1 METRSVT
8 PAGPPGTQSATGL
21 AALKNV
27 ARFMTL
33 VETLKSRGPYLPGLG
48 VFNGPSGFGKTYAA
62 IYAMNITR
70 APRLEVGD
78 SWTKKK
84 FLENLLRE
92 VGVEPGRAS
101 IADLTEMAIEA
112 LADDFDR
119 PLIIDEADKLVDKG
133 MIELV
138 REIYEHAQIPVVLI
152 GEELLPQKLAKYERV
167 HNRVLCW
174 VQAEPCDLEDAAAL
188 AELFCPELS
197 LSEDLLQLVIDKSGG
212 RARRIAINLDQIAR
226 DVALSGNG
234 PLLASSFNED
244 FFFTGE
250 PPKRVRRAS

>member
-1 METRSVT
+1 MNT
-8 PAGPPGTQSATGL
+8 ATTTANSGL

-33 VETLKSRGPYLPGLG
+33 VETLKARGPYLPGIG
-48 VFNGPSGFGKTYAA
+48 VFNGPSGYGKTYAA

-78 SWTKKK
+78 SWTRKK

-92 VGVEPGRAS
+92 VGVEPGKAT
-101 IADLTEMAIEA
+101 IADLTEKAIEA

-152 GEELLPQKLAKYERV
+152 GEELLPTKLAKVERV
-167 HNRVLCW
+167 YNRVLCW
-174 VQAEPCDLEDAAAL
+174 VQAEKCDLDDTRAL
-188 AELFCPELS
+188 ADLFCPGLA
-197 LSEDLLQLVIDKSGG
+197 LSEDLLQLISTKSGG
-212 RARRIAINLDQIAR
+212 RARRIAINLNQITQET
-226 DVALSGNG
+226 ALTGAEHLCAG
-234 PLLASSFNED
+234 SFDER
-244 FFFTGE
+244 FFFTGKA
-250 PPKRVRRAS
+250 PSRAGGAA